1 MNARL
6 ALLAVTGAALCSPA
20 AAQANDTAR
29 VRMLS
34 CEPAQENVGGAVT
47 YAARMH
53 AVPGTKRMSLR
64 FRLLQK
70 AGDGE
75 FEPVSAEGLE
85 VWRKSRLGAEVFYYE
100 QRIEGLRQGA
110 VYRTVVRYRWRDK
123 DGELIH
129 TARRR
134 SEVCAQGGGLPN
146 LRVAAID
153 VHRGEVEGT
162 AVYKVKILN
171 GGAVPARTVGVVLR
185 VDGEIVDEEVIDL
198 LDPKETQTVTFNGPV
213 CHRHMRVVVDPKD
226 LITESREQDNALDPS
241 CL

>member
-1 MNARL
+1 MHTRL
-6 ALLAVTGAALCSPA
+6 ALLVVTAAALCAPA
-20 AAQANDTAR
+20 VAQADDTAR

-34 CEPAQENVGGAVT
+34 CEPSQENVGGAVT
-47 YAARMH
+47 YAARMQ
-53 AVPGTKRMSLR
+53 AVSGAKRMSLR
-64 FRLLQK
+64 FRLLER

-75 FEPVSAEGLE
+75 FERVSAEGLE
-85 VWRKSRLGAEVFYYE
+85 VWRKSRADAEVFYYE
-100 QRIEGLRQGA
+100 QRVEGLHDGA
-110 VYRTVVRYRWRDK
+110 VYRAVVRYRWRDK

-134 SEVCAQGGGLPN
+134 SEACVQEGGLPN
-146 LRVAAID
+146 LRVAGID
-153 VHRGEVEGT
+153 VDPGEVKKT
-162 AVYKVKILN
+162 AVYKVKIVN
-171 GGAVPARTVGVVLR
+171 GGTAPARTVGVLLR
-185 VDGEIVDEEVIDL
+185 VDGEIVDEEVIEL